1 MTNVYTGPKEING
14 TRWCPSCSRHMP
26 DVTAV
31 IRGGR
36 TLYRCGGRSP
46 VLRAPCE
53 QCGESRH
60 HAPECEGEPRPETLA
75 QALSRARKL
84 ADERLRH
91 RVRRYLE
98 VTLPRQGS
106 QPRGRFCQPCRETPR
121 YPDHHCREHTAYLTG
136 TRLEAERADSDPEAW
151 LDVWRLF
158 FERVDLLLKT

>member
-1 MTNVYTGPKEING
+1 MLWGDECWIANGCPSSPPKE
-14 TRWCPSCSRHMP
+14 CSLS
-26 DVTAV
+26 
-31 IRGGR
+31 GR
-36 TLYRCGGRSP
+36 P
-46 VLRAPCE
+46 VLNPPCE
-53 QCGESRH
+53 QCAERQW
-60 HAPECEGEPRPETLA
+60 HARECEGEPRPETLA

-84 ADERLRH
+84 ADEQLRG

-106 QPRGRFCQPCRETPR
+106 QPRGKFCAGCRESPR